1 MNHEE
6 ARALV
11 QRVLDALIDPS
22 VSAEEVGAY
31 MSRDYRQESDGVILD
46 RRGFIEHARRLKST
60 LREGRAVIDKIFVD
74 GSTVVSVHRVR
85 ATKNDGSTV
94 QIKVI
99 ACFETKDG
107 KVVSTDELSH
117 LIEGSS
123 SDRDLSSR
131 V

>member
-1 MNHEE
+1 MMREE

-11 QRVLDALIDPS
+11 QRVLDALLDPS

-31 MSRDYRQESDGVILD
+31 MSPDYRQESDGVILD
-46 RRGFIEHARRLKST
+46 RNGFLEHARRLKSIV
-60 LREGRAVIDKIFVD
+60 RSGRAEIDKIFVD
-74 GSTVVSVHRVR
+74 GSTIVSVHRVR
-85 ATKNDGSTV
+85 GTKVDGSTV
-94 QIKVI
+94 QMKVI
-99 ACFETKDG
+99 ACFETRDG

-117 LIEGSS
+117 PIEGSA